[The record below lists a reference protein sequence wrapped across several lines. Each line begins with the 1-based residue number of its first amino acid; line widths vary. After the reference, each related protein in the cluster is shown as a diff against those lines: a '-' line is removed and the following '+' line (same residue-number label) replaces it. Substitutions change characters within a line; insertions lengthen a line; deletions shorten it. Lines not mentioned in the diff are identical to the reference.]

1 LFSSIVVPLDMGAL
15 GDRALP
21 FAHSLAQLGQLPIEL
36 LTVTSPRMV
45 GPHEVSEID
54 RRVKEYGI
62 GPHSV
67 HVLHDDD
74 TGRAI
79 TAHLSTRDDPLLVMA
94 STTKG
99 PIGERLFGSVSE
111 YVLAH
116 ARRPILIV
124 GPYFDLP
131 SAGTPPTLVA
141 CVDGSTN
148 GEAAVKVIATWQQT
162 FGGEAV
168 VVVEVVSYAAVAIG
182 TLDLAPVESDADRFA
197 HLLAEHGV
205 EASCRTLSGG
215 APATR
220 LQDFALD
227 VSNAVLVTSSR
238 HWTGS
243 KPNWHSTTRALARRS
258 ARPVLVVPAE

>member
-1 LFSSIVVPLDMGAL
+1 VFSSIVVPLDMDVL

-21 FAHSLAQLGQLPIEL
+21 LARSLAQLGHLSIEL
-36 LTVTSPRMV
+36 VTVTAPRMV
-45 GPHEVSEID
+45 GLNEAWEID

-67 HVLHDDD
+67 HVVYDDD

-99 PIGERLFGSVSE
+99 PISERLFGSVSE

-124 GPYFDLP
+124 GPYVDLHL
-131 SAGTPPTLVA
+131 AGSPPTLVA

-148 GEAAVKVIATWQQT
+148 AEAAVPVIATWQQT

-182 TLDLAPVESDADRFA
+182 TLEVAPVESDVDRFA
-197 HLLAEHGV
+197 RLLAEHGV
-205 EASCRTLSGG
+205 DASCRTLSGG

-227 VSNAVLVTSSR
+227 VENAVLVATSR
-238 HWTGS
+238 RWIGS
-243 KPNWHSTTRALARRS
+243 KPSWHSTTRALARRS

>member
-1 LFSSIVVPLDMGAL
+1 VFSSIVVPLDMDVL

-21 FAHSLAQLGQLPIEL
+21 LAHSLAQLGHLPIEL
-36 LTVTSPRMV
+36 VTVTPPRM
-45 GPHEVSEID
+45 EELNEAWEID
-54 RRVKEYGI
+54 RRAKEYGI

-67 HVLHDDD
+67 HVLYDDD

-79 TAHLSTRDDPLLVMA
+79 TTYMSTRDDPLLVMA

-111 YVLAH
+111 FLLAN
-116 ARRPILIV
+116 ARRPSLIV
-124 GPYFDLP
+124 GPYADLHF
-131 SAGTPPTLVA
+131 AGTPPTLVA

-148 GEAAVKVIATWQQT
+148 AEAAVPVIVSWLQT
-162 FGGEAV
+162 FGGETV

-182 TLDLAPVESDADRFA
+182 TLEVAPVETDADRFA
-197 HLLAEHGV
+197 RLLTEHGV
-205 EASCRTLSGG
+205 EASCRTLNGG

-227 VSNAVLVTSSR
+227 VKNAVLVTTSR

>member
-1 LFSSIVVPLDMGAL
+1 LFSSIVVPLDMDVL

-21 FAHSLAQLGQLPIEL
+21 LAHSLAQLGHVPIEL
-36 LTVTSPRMV
+36 VTVTSPRMA
-45 GPHEVSEID
+45 GLNEAWEID

-67 HVLHDDD
+67 HVIDDDD

-111 YVLAH
+111 FVLAH
-116 ARRPILIV
+116 ARRPVLIV
-124 GPYFDLP
+124 GPYVDPHF
-131 SAGTPPTLVA
+131 AGAPPTLVA

-148 GEAAVKVIATWQQT
+148 AEVAVPVIAAWQQT

-168 VVVEVVSYAAVAIG
+168 IVVEVVSYASVAVG
-182 TLDLAPVESDADRFA
+182 TLEAAPVESDADRFA
-197 HLLAEHGV
+197 RLLAEHGV
-205 EASCRTLSGG
+205 KASCRTLSGG

-227 VSNAVLVTSSR
+227 VSNAVLVSTSR

-243 KPNWHSTTRALARRS
+243 KSNWHSTTRALARRS